1 MRLQLA
7 KVAFIFGVAGGILC
21 ALFALTIYWT
31 DTAKLLVARSS
42 DFWISAVCIGFGL
55 FYIRHNRQNGELLF
69 SEGIMVASML
79 NLILSVVS
87 ASITWLY
94 IQIDAEW
101 LNAYIHQSIAYVEMY
116 KDFTLEKYGEQGYQQ
131 QVKDVNSI
139 TAGSVWL
146 DEFLRKLFVSFI
158 LCPVMALVLRKKA
171 KKIAE

>member
-1 MRLQLA
+1 MKLQLA

-31 DTAKLLVARSS
+31 DPAKLLAARSS

-55 FYIRHNRQNGELLF
+55 FYIRRNRQNGELLF

-79 NLILSVVS
+79 NLILSIVS

-94 IQIDAEW
+94 IQLDADW
-101 LNAYIHQSIAYVEMY
+101 LNAYIHQSIVYVEMY
-116 KDFTLEKYGEQGYQQ
+116 KNFTLEKYGESGYQQ
-131 QVKDVNSI
+131 QIQDAKHI
-139 TAGSVWL
+139 TAGSIWL

-158 LCPVMALVLRKKA
+158 LCPVMALILRKKGR
-171 KKIAE
+171 EMGE